1 MAFGTYWYVT
11 LSVIVGAAATI
22 FSLFRLINKYYV
34 PPLWNKKACLLRSGI
49 IIVLIF
55 LILFGI
61 KGKFSFH
68 GRSLSSMTAQKLGNA
83 KMTDIALNGVFSSF
97 ESLRRYKKRDLLF
110 SEQEALAFVSMQTL
124 TENESAPLSDYPLW
138 QQSKTSS
145 GKSKLNAVIIFLES
159 WDMQYIQTQPD
170 ITPSFHKIL
179 QNGVLYER
187 FYSAGKRS
195 LLGVTASFFS
205 IPYVWGLLYLNSG
218 LEKYNFPRW
227 AVSLQEAGW
236 QTIFLQS
243 DYHLS
248 EKAANWTKYLGFEQF
263 YGKEDIPVSH
273 DYPSFHKGFDLEA
286 ADFFVQRLNN
296 MQKPFVAVFY
306 TSSTHSPYTAV
317 LSKEHMPFTQPRN
330 QCEEYYNRLNYAD
343 AALGAFFRQVE
354 KEKWFKN
361 TVFFILPDH
370 RAIFHNNKLQEGQT
384 PYDSFL
390 VVYAPFIQSPPRRHN
405 GGRTGRF
412 ASFRF

>member
-11 LSVIVGAAATI
+11 FSVMAGAAAII
-22 FSLFRLINKYYV
+22 FFLFRLINKYYV
-34 PPLWNKKACLLRSGI
+34 PPVWNKKACLLRSGI

-159 WDMQYIQTQPD
+159 WGMQNIKTQPD

-205 IPYVWGLLYLNSG
+205 IPYVWGLPYLNSG

-243 DYHLS
+243 DYHLY
-248 EKAANWTKYLGFEQF
+248 EKAANWT
-263 YGKEDIPVSH
+263 
-273 DYPSFHKGFDLEA
+273 
-286 ADFFVQRLNN
+286 N
-296 MQKPFVAVFY
+296 
-306 TSSTHSPYTAV
+306 
-317 LSKEHMPFTQPRN
+317 
-330 QCEEYYNRLNYAD
+330 
-343 AALGAFFRQVE
+343 
-354 KEKWFKN
+354 
-361 TVFFILPDH
+361 
-370 RAIFHNNKLQEGQT
+370 
-384 PYDSFL
+384 
-390 VVYAPFIQSPPRRHN
+390 
-405 GGRTGRF
+405 
-412 ASFRF
+412 